1 MSWPA
6 LLAEEKPARSAM
18 QEGSQH
24 PSWTVRGPSSG
35 LLPRRKV
42 RVRRVEHRERGT
54 LFPTE
59 LGMQVNEWTA
69 GKVTATLP
77 TVGLAGPTKAEIILV
92 KADGQIA
99 SSIKVEL
106 IPAQPAPPTIVLPK
120 EV

>member
-1 MSWPA
+1 MGQMHAAQVQMHVAAPV
-6 LLAEEKPARSAM
+6 EEHLTQVAVGSTLNF
-18 QEGSQH
+18 EGQDLGDQAGQVMLVVDKLS
-24 PSWTVRGPSSG
+24 
-35 LLPRRKV
+35 
-42 RVRRVEHRERGT
+42 
-54 LFPTE
+54 

-77 TVGLAGPTKAEIILV
+77 LMGLAGATKAEIILV

-106 IPAQPAPPTIVLPK
+106 IPAASTIKIALPK